1 MPNNKKSPI
10 IMKKA
15 YREGLTALY
24 EQALHRAEIP
34 FREIEVHLD
43 SSATITLVRSE
54 DAVKFENISGCIL
67 LSDVSKKNRVK
78 IVTAAAMEYLGKN
91 RPTLTDEERELS
103 RKGTST
109 PMSPER
115 KAELDSRR
123 ETKAQLL
130 DMLRRLHG
138 IEPTS
143 IDDEDDESDDSDE

>member
-1 MPNNKKSPI
+1 MPAKKSPI

-15 YREGLTALY
+15 YREGLTKLY

-43 SSATITLVRSE
+43 SSATITLARSE
-54 DAVKFENISGCIL
+54 DAVKFAKISGCVL

-91 RPTLTDEERELS
+91 RPTLTDKEREQS
-103 RKGTST
+103 RKGTGT

-115 KAELDSRR
+115 KAELDARR
-123 ETKAQLL
+123 EVKAQLL
-130 DMLRRLHG
+130 DMLRRQHG
-138 IEPTS
+138 IE
-143 IDDEDDESDDSDE
+143 IAAMDDEDDESEDSDE